1 MRPEEYQLWNKL
13 GATLAN
19 SQQKKQA
26 YQKVLSI
33 KPKYAEAWLNMA
45 IAHSNLQNYD
55 EAAKCSLQTLSL
67 NPDAVHI
74 WSYLRITLTCSE
86 KWDLLPL
93 TTSQNVSAFKQHYDF
108 AQYF

>member
-1 MRPEEYQLWNKL
+1 
-13 GATLAN
+13 
-19 SQQKKQA
+19 
-26 YQKVLSI
+26 
-33 KPKYAEAWLNMA
+33 MA

-55 EAAKCSLQTLSL
+55 EAARCYLQTLSL

-93 TTSQNVSAFKQHYDF
+93 TIRPSVSRACARMSTRPPFYKTHFEHEFMDTTSSLIY
-108 AQYF
+108 